1 MSDASVR
8 SRIDEMLEAISTVD
22 DLIGGLDFDTYA
34 SLALRGQRRGVER
47 CIEIVSE
54 ASRHIPD
61 AMKATHPHIPWH
73 HVRDIGNVL
82 RHGYSSVDDLIIW
95 RVATVSLAE
104 LQSVLQFMAA
114 SLPPDADP

>member
-1 MSDASVR
+1 MSDR
-8 SRIDEMLEAISTVD
+8 SIRARIDDMLEAISTVD
-22 DLIGGLDFDTYA
+22 DLIGGLEFDTYA
-34 SLALRGQRRGVER
+34 SLGLRGQRRGVER

-61 AMKATHPHIPWH
+61 VMKAAHPQIPWR
-73 HVRDIGNVL
+73 HVRDVGNVL

-95 RVATVSLAE
+95 RIATTSLAE
-104 LQSVLQFMAA
+104 LRLALALMAA